1 MLAHWQPAESGA
13 KVLGLRLVPLTI
25 GHVYLLAEL
34 RSPMVTGEDGADP
47 LGELGLACIA
57 CASDVITS
65 RQDIERLLSG
75 DSWRARRS
83 ARKWAAHC
91 SKMEFHIE
99 AEKFREWFSV
109 QVDGP
114 RQKRDLSKS
123 GGNTLSAP
131 WWINLVANIG
141 GEFGWEPDTIK
152 ALTVREAKQILSAR
166 LESSGSAEFTT
177 QADDDFHGSVK
188 YWDSEVKRRG
198 LNSITELRPILEAE
212 AKAAEEA
219 AMN

>member
-1 MLAHWQPAESGA
+1 MRSHWQPAESGA
-13 KVLGLRLVPLTI
+13 TVLGLRLAPLTI

-34 RSPMVTGEDGADP
+34 RSPIVTGEDGADP

-57 CASDVITS
+57 CASDVATA
-65 RQDIERLLSG
+65 RQDIKRLLG
-75 DSWRARRS
+75 AQGWRARRAS
-83 ARKWAAHC
+83 RKWATHC
-91 SKMEFHIE
+91 AKMDFHIE
-99 AEKFREWFSV
+99 AEKFREWFTE

-131 WWINLVANIG
+131 WWINLIANIG

-152 ALTVREAKQILSAR
+152 ALTVREAKQLLSAR

-177 QADDDFHGSVK
+177 QEEEELRASVA
-188 YWDSEVKRRG
+188 YWAVELKKRG
-198 LNSITELRPILEAE
+198 LSSMTELRPILEAE

-219 AMN
+219 ARN

>member
-34 RSPMVTGEDGADP
+34 RSPIVTGEDGADP

-57 CASDVITS
+57 CASDVITA
-65 RQDIERLLSG
+65 RQDIERLLAG

-83 ARKWAAHC
+83 ARKWAKHC
-91 SKMEFHIE
+91 SKMEFLTE
-99 AEKFREWFSV
+99 AEKFREWFSE

-114 RQKRDLSKS
+114 RQKRDLSKA

-131 WWINLVANIG
+131 WWINLIANIG
-141 GEFGWEPDTIK
+141 GEFGWEPDIIK
-152 ALTVREAKQILSAR
+152 GLTVREAKQLLSAR

>member
-1 MLAHWQPAESGA
+1 
-13 KVLGLRLVPLTI
+13 VLGLSLVPLTI

-34 RSPMVTGEDGADP
+34 RSPIVTGEDGADP

-65 RQDIERLLSG
+65 RQDIERLLRG

-83 ARKWAAHC
+83 ARKWAKHC
-91 SKMEFHIE
+91 SKMEFPTE
-99 AEKFREWFSV
+99 AEKFREWFSD

-131 WWINLVANIG
+131 WWINLIANIG
-141 GEFGWEPDTIK
+141 GEFGWDPDTIK
-152 ALTVREAKQILSAR
+152 ALTVREAKQLLSAR

-198 LNSITELRPILEAE
+198 LSSITELRPILEAE

>member
-34 RSPMVTGEDGADP
+34 RSPIVTGEDGADP

-57 CASDVITS
+57 CASDVITA
-65 RQDIERLLSG
+65 RQDIERLLG
-75 DSWRARRS
+75 AQGWRARRAS
-83 ARKWAAHC
+83 RKWATHC
-91 SKMEFHIE
+91 AKLDFPAE
-99 AEKFREWFSV
+99 AEKFREWFTH

-114 RQKRDLSKS
+114 RQKRDMSKD

-131 WWINLVANIG
+131 WWFNLVANIG
-141 GEFGWEPDTIK
+141 GEFGWAPDIIK
-152 ALTVREAKQILSAR
+152 ALTVREAKQLLSAR
-166 LESSGSAEFTT
+166 LESSGSAEFTS
-177 QADDDFHGSVK
+177 QADEDFRTSVD
-188 YWDSEVKRRG
+188 YWKNEVKRRG

-212 AKAAEEA
+212 AKAAEES

>member
-34 RSPMVTGEDGADP
+34 RSPIGTGEDGADP

-57 CASDVITS
+57 CASDVITA
-65 RQDIERLLSG
+65 RQDIERLLG
-75 DSWRARRS
+75 AQGWRARRAS
-83 ARKWAAHC
+83 RKWATHC
-91 SKMEFHIE
+91 SKMEFHTE
-99 AEKFREWFSV
+99 AEKFREWFSD

-131 WWINLVANIG
+131 WWFNLVANIG
-141 GEFGWEPDTIK
+141 GEFGWDPDTIK
-152 ALTVREAKQILSAR
+152 ALTVREAKQLLSAR
-166 LESSGSAEFTT
+166 LESNGNAEFTT
-177 QADDDFHGSVK
+177 QADDDFRNSVEHWK
-188 YWDSEVKRRG
+188 DEVKRRG

>member
-34 RSPMVTGEDGADP
+34 RSPIVTGEDGADP

-57 CASDVITS
+57 CASDVATA
-65 RQDIERLLSG
+65 RQDIERLLRG

-91 SKMEFHIE
+91 SKMDFPAE
-99 AEKFREWFSV
+99 AEKFRAWFSE

-114 RQKRDLSKS
+114 RQKRDLSKD

-131 WWINLVANIG
+131 WWLNLVANIG
-141 GEFGWEPDTIK
+141 GEFGWEPDIIK
-152 ALTVREAKQILSAR
+152 GLTVREAKQLLSAR

-177 QADDDFHGSVK
+177 QADDDFRNSVE
-188 YWDSEVKRRG
+188 YWSAEVKRRG

-219 AMN
+219 ERN